1 MQNSN
6 FPFDRRRTYHRRKR
20 HRAGYS
26 LSTLLVLLIVAVF
39 NKFGCNQLPI
49 KDSER
54 SRTTATSFVHT
65 TVRAE
70 ASSTTASVS
79 DLASGEATDQAKDPL
94 KVRITAASI
103 APTAGENAEGSPKA
117 NQLLAP
123 QPRSTLTAEVKRT
136 VDGDTLAVVVD
147 GVEAHVRLIGIDAP
161 ESVHPDPRRNTPAGK
176 KASQYT
182 DGHLTGKTVQLEFD
196 EEVKDKY
203 DRLLAYV
210 WCDGK
215 LYNEQIV
222 RDGYARAK
230 VYRPNVKY
238 TKRLKLAEKEARR
251 AGRGIWG
258 NNG

>member
-54 SRTTATSFVHT
+54 S
-65 TVRAE
+65 
-70 ASSTTASVS
+70 
-79 DLASGEATDQAKDPL
+79 
-94 KVRITAASI
+94 RITAASI

-182 DGHLTGKTVQLEFD
+182 DGHLTGKTVQLEFE

>member
-54 SRTTATSFVHT
+54 SRT
-65 TVRAE
+65 
-70 ASSTTASVS
+70 
-79 DLASGEATDQAKDPL
+79 
-94 KVRITAASI
+94 TAASI

-182 DGHLTGKTVQLEFD
+182 DGHLTGKTVQLEFE

>member
-54 SRTTATSFVHT
+54 S
-65 TVRAE
+65 
-70 ASSTTASVS
+70 
-79 DLASGEATDQAKDPL
+79 
-94 KVRITAASI
+94 RITAASI

>member
-1 MQNSN
+1 M
-6 FPFDRRRTYHRRKR
+6 
-20 HRAGYS
+20 
-26 LSTLLVLLIVAVF
+26 
-39 NKFGCNQLPI
+39 
-49 KDSER
+49 
-54 SRTTATSFVHT
+54 
-65 TVRAE
+65 
-70 ASSTTASVS
+70 
-79 DLASGEATDQAKDPL
+79 
-94 KVRITAASI
+94 
-103 APTAGENAEGSPKA
+103 
-117 NQLLAP
+117 
-123 QPRSTLTAEVKRT
+123 
-136 VDGDTLAVVVD
+136 VVD

-182 DGHLTGKTVQLEFD
+182 DGHLTGKTVQLEFE

>member
-54 SRTTATSFVHT
+54 S
-65 TVRAE
+65 
-70 ASSTTASVS
+70 
-79 DLASGEATDQAKDPL
+79 
-94 KVRITAASI
+94 RITAASI

-222 RDGYARAK
+222 RDGYARACLL
-230 VYRPNVKY
+230 Y
-238 TKRLKLAEKEARR
+238 TSDAADE
-251 AGRGIWG
+251 
-258 NNG
+258 